1 MTKARDLASSGVT
14 LTSTTTTADAAL
26 ARAGGTMTGN
36 LAMGTN
42 LVDGVDVSARD
53 AVLTDTTTKA
63 TAALPKAGGAMTGA
77 ITTNSTFDGVDI
89 ATRDGILSS
98 TTTTATAALNNANS
112 ALSREG
118 GAMTGAITTNSTFDG
133 VDVGAR
139 NSVLTSTTTTANAA
153 LPKAGGAMTGAITT
167 NSTFDGRDVAADGVL
182 ATNALPKAGGTVTGD
197 VTFNTQIGL
206 GAAPHATAPLNITTT
221 NQHIR
226 LNNGSEL
233 GVVSLLSSGELELW
247 GHGANESINFR
258 TGAGV
263 GDIAMN
269 IVGTKV
275 GIGTSSPSTRLTVLA
290 SSANGIDLAQDP
302 DNGANSGRLF
312 FTTSG
317 GTNSIRSTSGALQ
330 FSTGATAGSSS
341 GTERMRI
348 TSTGVAITGNTIT
361 KGYFASEATN
371 STNKWLT
378 YTHTDNTLRFNYNG
392 AGSDEIVIT
401 SGGSV
406 GIGTTA
412 PTDSAWGGGSKEF
425 AIDGT
430 TGYSVIHLRGTGAG
444 STDTRFSHGVGDT
457 KYFMAYDDVVGAHR
471 MIVDALGN
479 ILVGKSVSDS
489 AANGVELSQNGQV
502 YITANGTLPF
512 YINRRGT
519 GGANEFAR
527 FADDGVT
534 RGSISSAFANEL
546 IVSASGTNSS
556 GILFSSANT
565 IRPMKNGATSSG
577 TQDLGASNGQWK
589 DLYLSGGIQFDAR
602 SNKLQDY
609 EEGTWTPDLRLASG
623 GSVTYSARSGRYT
636 KIGREVT
643 AHCMIFNTAHV
654 GSGLALI
661 HGLPFTSNS
670 ESVGSAQMNQHSDS
684 HSSDVGSINSVIQS
698 SDAKIHMRAT
708 YNSNTS
714 GPLYIQLQNFTYLR
728 ISLTYTAN

>member
-275 GIGTSSPSTRLTVLA
+275 GIGIATPAQNLAVKVGSDIIVGVWGDNSAGYGAIQSANVANNAYKQLRFDA
-290 SSANGIDLAQDP
+290 SSYHFAQ
-302 DNGANSGRLF
+302 
-312 FTTSG
+312 
-317 GTNSIRSTSGALQ
+317 
-330 FSTGATAGSSS
+330 
-341 GTERMRI
+341 
-348 TSTGVAITGNTIT
+348 
-361 KGYFASEATN
+361 
-371 STNKWLT
+371 
-378 YTHTDNTLRFNYNG
+378 
-392 AGSDEIVIT
+392 
-401 SGGSV
+401 GSV
-406 GIGTTA
+406 GIGTTSI
-412 PTDSAWGGGSKEF
+412 TDASWGSGNKEL
-425 AIDGT
+425 AMDGT

-457 KYFMAYDDVVGAHR
+457 KYFMAYDDVASQHR
-471 MIVDALGN
+471 IV
-479 ILVGKSVSDS
+479 VDS
-489 AANGVELSQNGQV
+489 AGKIGFGISTPSAGLHLQAADGSENATIMMTSTGVASAGMACDANGLNFG
-502 YITANGTLPF
+502 AD
-512 YINRRGT
+512 T
-519 GGANEFAR
+519 GGFVFKTGAQA
-527 FADDGVT
+527 ADPTD
-534 RGSISSAFANEL
+534 
-546 IVSASGTNSS
+546 
-556 GILFSSANT
+556 
-565 IRPMKNGATSSG
+565 SG
-577 TQDLGASNGQWK
+577 TQRMSIDSSGKIKIGNDIPMWSGQYGGAVFLKGNNSTAARHFRASIVDSNGAQAGNFHLTLGNNG
-589 DLYLSGGIQFDAR
+589 DVTIGDGNLVVASGHGIDFSATSDG
-602 SNKLQDY
+602 SGTDTSELLNDY
-609 EEGTWTPDLRLASG
+609 EVGTWTPTFINCTTTNQNTIGHYMKIGQRVFFNYYTGAMIISSASTSVEARIG
-623 GSVTYSARSGRYT
+623 GLPYPSSAATQNYSPFSISHINTCVEANTNSGFITKGGDTMYLMVGGLVQYSKWQNGSGRY
-636 KIGREVT
+636 I
-643 AHCMIFNTAHV
+643 MI
-654 GSGLALI
+654 SGNYMT
-661 HGLPFTSNS
+661 G
-670 ESVGSAQMNQHSDS
+670 
-684 HSSDVGSINSVIQS
+684 
-698 SDAKIHMRAT
+698 
-708 YNSNTS
+708 
-714 GPLYIQLQNFTYLR
+714 
-728 ISLTYTAN
+728 